1 MTGAVLIHNTLAIA
15 EDSSKLEGGALVP
28 AVVPNQSERGI
39 SPKMSKNR
47 SEQFIGGLLLGTVIG
62 GVTGI
67 LMAPRS
73 GRQTRQLLKKS
84 AQALPELAEDISTNV
99 QIQADR
105 LSDATLRNL
114 EETLERL
121 QQAIA
126 VAIEA
131 GAREQEALSNQ
142 LDSDPEDPKADISEQ
157 LPSDSPS
164 DLLFSQQQERS
175 L

>member
-1 MTGAVLIHNTLAIA
+1 
-15 EDSSKLEGGALVP
+15 
-28 AVVPNQSERGI
+28 
-39 SPKMSKNR
+39 MSKNG
-47 SEQFIGGLLLGTVIG
+47 SGKFIGGMLLGTVIG

-84 AQALPELAEDISTNV
+84 AQALPELAEDISANV

-105 LSDATLRNL
+105 LSEATLRNL

-131 GAREQEALSNQ
+131 GSREQEALIQ
-142 LDSDPEDPKADISEQ
+142 QYARDPEDPQDDPHEQ
-157 LPSDSPS
+157 LPGDTPSDSR
-164 DLLFSQQQERS
+164 FSQEQERS

>member
-1 MTGAVLIHNTLAIA
+1 
-15 EDSSKLEGGALVP
+15 
-28 AVVPNQSERGI
+28 
-39 SPKMSKNR
+39 MSKN
-47 SEQFIGGLLLGTVIG
+47 SSGKFIGGLLLGTVIG

-99 QIQADR
+99 QLQANQI
-105 LSDATLRNL
+105 SEATLRNL
-114 EETLERL
+114 EESLERL

-131 GAREQEALSNQ
+131 GAREQQELYQ
-142 LDSDPEDPKADISEQ
+142 QYDSDGADPEADPDEQ
-157 LPSDSPS
+157 LPGDRPS
-164 DLLFSQQQERS
+164 DLLYSQQQERS

>member
-1 MTGAVLIHNTLAIA
+1 
-15 EDSSKLEGGALVP
+15 
-28 AVVPNQSERGI
+28 
-39 SPKMSKNR
+39 MSKN
-47 SEQFIGGLLLGTVIG
+47 SSGKFISGLLLGTAIG

-84 AQALPELAEDISTNV
+84 AQALPELAEDISANV

-105 LSDATLRNL
+105 LTHATLRNL
-114 EETLERL
+114 EDSLERL
-121 QQAIA
+121 RLAIA

-131 GAREQEALSNQ
+131 GAREQEALYQ
-142 LDSDPEDPKADISEQ
+142 QYARDPEDPETDPDEQ
-157 LPSDSPS
+157 LPDDSPS

>member
-1 MTGAVLIHNTLAIA
+1 
-15 EDSSKLEGGALVP
+15 
-28 AVVPNQSERGI
+28 
-39 SPKMSKNR
+39 MSKN
-47 SEQFIGGLLLGTVIG
+47 SSGQFIGGLLLGTVIG

-84 AQALPELAEDISTNV
+84 AQALPELAEDISANV

-105 LSDATLRNL
+105 LTDTTLRNL
-114 EETLERL
+114 EDSIERL
-121 QQAIA
+121 RGAIA

-142 LDSDPEDPKADISEQ
+142 YDCDPEDPETEPDEQ
-157 LPSDSPS
+157 LPDYTPS
-164 DLLFSQQQERS
+164 DLLFSQEQERS

>member
-1 MTGAVLIHNTLAIA
+1 
-15 EDSSKLEGGALVP
+15 
-28 AVVPNQSERGI
+28 
-39 SPKMSKNR
+39 MSKN
-47 SEQFIGGLLLGTVIG
+47 SSGKFISGLLLGTVIG

-84 AQALPELAEDISTNV
+84 AQALPELAEDISANV

-105 LSDATLRNL
+105 LTHATLRNL
-114 EETLERL
+114 EDSLERL
-121 QQAIA
+121 RGAIA

-142 LDSDPEDPKADISEQ
+142 YDCDPEDPETEPDEQ
-157 LPSDSPS
+157 LPSDTPE
-164 DLLFSQQQERS
+164 DLLFSQEQERS

>member
-1 MTGAVLIHNTLAIA
+1 
-15 EDSSKLEGGALVP
+15 
-28 AVVPNQSERGI
+28 
-39 SPKMSKNR
+39 MSKNR
-47 SEQFIGGLLLGTVIG
+47 SGQFIGSLLLGTVIG

-105 LSDATLRNL
+105 LSEATLRNL

-131 GAREQEALSNQ
+131 GAREREELYQQYARDPEELE
-142 LDSDPEDPKADISEQ
+142 DPEDPDRDLNEQ
-157 LPSDSPS
+157 QPGDSPS
-164 DLLFSQQQERS
+164 DLLISQQQERS